1 MIASVFKAARDG
13 FEGIAFVGH
22 KSGMTPSRFAVLA
35 LFLSVSPS
43 LWACDKP
50 PATEAPTT
58 GAPITTADDG
68 GATTP
73 PDSSADGAG
82 GDDAA
87 AGGEC
92 RPTGCSGIV
101 CSDADVITTCEFRPE
116 YACYKDAACTRQ
128 SDGAC
133 GWTKSP
139 ELDACLANPP
149 KE

>member
-1 MIASVFKAARDG
+1 
-13 FEGIAFVGH
+13 
-22 KSGMTPSRFAVLA
+22 MTPSRFAILA
-35 LFLSVSPS
+35 CSLSVLVTLS
-43 LWACDKP
+43 ACDKP

-58 GAPITTADDG
+58 AAPTPDSATADDAA
-68 GATTP
+68 ATATP
-73 PDSSADGAG
+73 PDDSA

-101 CSDADVITTCEFRPE
+101 CSDADVMTTCEFKPE
-116 YACYKDAACTRQ
+116 YACYKAAVCTRQ

-133 GWTKSP
+133 GWNKTP